1 MKSTTGLAATMLAA
15 AMLAGCVSSTVEE
28 RTRPAPV
35 GDGYAPE
42 RTVAELKLTFEKD
55 TSVRRDNFNPPR
67 GNVRAKDL
75 HALFADKVF
84 VGYWSA
90 SSFHQGKRALKLNVE
105 VHGSDGIAHR
115 CSKGWKSHYN
125 AYDWLSQ
132 TASGPDGQV
141 VPLLRKR
148 FIVLLNKPVP
158 RVDEGKTNGH
168 VPLYDPASGEVAL
181 YHLSSGA
188 MSPGDLT
195 LVYPGHL
202 QERLPRAVY
211 DICPNFPPPERL
223 GLEVNEAQTAKF
235 YDDLL
240 AQDPGRRVLRPD
252 LVTPHEQIAAQHRD
266 APYVAVQSAKA
277 RLEGSKGRAIRDA
290 GANRN
295 PVVVYYTP
303 LSAIWILDTRD
314 FANAANAKVRKAGT
328 ATLHVG
334 GWGGHVRL
342 DWNDGESEKR
352 SWPLPELEFAKSRH
366 PLAVKHDRLL
376 AGALARE
383 VAGLPAGSRFAADGT
398 VRHADGSDRSATWRS
413 HGDRIEIVR
422 SGRSETMVP
431 LDDVVAAL
439 GS

>member
-15 AMLAGCVSSTVEE
+15 AMLAGCVSSTAEE

-42 RTVAELKLTFEKD
+42 RTAVELKA
-55 TSVRRDNFNPPR
+55 SVGTDISFKRENAAPPR
-67 GNVRAKDL
+67 SNVRADDL

-90 SSFHQGKRALKLNVE
+90 SSFRQGKRALKLNVE
-105 VHGSDGIAHR
+105 VNGGDGHAHR
-115 CSKGWKSHYN
+115 CVMAIRGLYDSH
-125 AYDWLSQ
+125 AWGPA
-132 TASGPDGQV
+132 TASGPKGQV
-141 VPLLRKR
+141 FPILQGGMFRVRM
-148 FIVLLNKPVP
+148 NKAVSPKA
-158 RVDEGKTNGH
+158 EGAMWGAI
-168 VPLYDPASGEVAL
+168 PLYDPVTGEVVLFNFSEYRIKRGEVHA
-181 YHLSSGA
+181 
-188 MSPGDLT
+188 
-195 LVYPGHL
+195 YPGHL

-211 DICPNFPPPERL
+211 DMCPNFPPPERL
-223 GLEVNEAQTAKF
+223 GLEVNEAQTAQF

-252 LVTPHEQIAAQHRD
+252 LVTPHEEIVAEYRK
-266 APYVAVQSAKA
+266 APYDLVRSTKA

-295 PVVVYYTP
+295 PVVVYYAP
-303 LSAIWILDTRD
+303 LSAIWILDARD
-314 FANAANAKVRKAGT
+314 FASAANAKVRKAGT
-328 ATLHVG
+328 AIWHVG

-376 AGALARE
+376 GGALARE

-422 SGRSETMVP
+422 SGRSDTMVP

-439 GS
+439 GG